1 MAENK
6 KPCLGCTRRK
16 VTQDYNCHSHCP
28 DFLGLKEEDLARA
41 EVIRQKK
48 AAEADV
54 NGVRIKSIRKSQRE
68 KESQKCHW
76 KG

>member
-1 MAENK
+1 MGENK

-41 EVIRQKK
+41 EVIRKK
-48 AAEADV
+48 RAEEHLTIDTRAE
-54 NGVRIKSIRKSQRE
+54 SIRKY
-68 KESQKCHW
+68 QKKKRTQNAW
-76 KG
+76 KGN

>member
-16 VTQDYNCHSHCP
+16 VTRDYNCHSHCP
-28 DFLGLKEEDLARA
+28 DFLGLKEENDARA
-41 EVIRQKK
+41 EVIRKKK
-48 AAEADV
+48 AEESMIDE
-54 NGVRIKSIRKSQRE
+54 VRFETMNKVKRVKKIQTA
-68 KESQKCHW
+68 W

>member
-1 MAENK
+1 MGENK
-6 KPCLGCTRRK
+6 KPCLGCTKRQ
-16 VTQDYNCHSHCP
+16 VTRDYNCHSHCP
-28 DFLGLKEEDLARA
+28 DFLGLKEEDAARA

>member
-16 VTQDYNCHSHCP
+16 VTRDYNCHSHCP
-28 DFLGLKEEDLARA
+28 DFLGLKEENDARA
-41 EVIRQKK
+41 EVIRKKK
-48 AAEADV
+48 AEEAMID
-54 NGVRIKSIRKSQRE
+54 NVRFETMNKVKRVKKIQTA
-68 KESQKCHW
+68 W